1 MYSIFLVDDEE
12 MGLEMMR
19 DYIRWEEMG
28 IYVVGTA
35 SNGREALEKIEAFQP
50 DIILTDVQMPI
61 MNGIELAKKIHECY
75 DQMQIMFLTG
85 HDEFHYV
92 KSALNVGAVGY
103 LLKPL
108 DLTEIESVI
117 EKVKARCEEV
127 QMKQRSM
134 EAAKTKI
141 LKELSFE
148 KNAEQAAEL
157 ANNFNR
163 LTRLPESN
171 RYTMALFSIDPK
183 EAEGE
188 QQSLEECMSRLI
200 SYLDHFFKAKNI
212 EVVFVPYKDGETG
225 VFMEATQ
232 QPGYYAWED
241 LAVAI
246 RSALD
251 FTVTAAVGAQ
261 AAELALVHNLYKQT
275 RVILNERFY
284 KGTGLIIHAEAIS
297 NQFDSE
303 HMPPFERKEW
313 FEAIHQLDFE
323 QAAQKLHQYFVGLA
337 TLRIK
342 KKIICDWAI
351 DLVDELLEQL
361 HQSVPEGFKRAELY
375 HSIYNALTLHEIE
388 DLILGTAGDA
398 VSMLGERL
406 MDKNTKLV
414 HKVRTVIEQN
424 YDQPITINSL
434 SDQVYL
440 SPNYLRSIFK
450 DKTGITIHDY
460 LTRIRLDKA
469 KELLADGSL
478 KIQDIAQRVGYE
490 STSYFISLFL
500 KNLGVTPNEYR
511 KNI

>member
-35 SNGREALEKIEAFQP
+35 SNGREALEKIEATRP

-61 MNGIELAKKIHECY
+61 MNGIDLAKKIHECY
-75 DQMQIMFLTG
+75 DWIQLMFLTG

-108 DLTEIESVI
+108 DLSEIESVI
-117 EKVKARCEEV
+117 QKVKLRCEEV
-127 QMKQRSM
+127 QMKKNSM
-134 EAAKTKI
+134 EAAKSNI
-141 LKELSFE
+141 LKELSYE
-148 KNAEQAAEL
+148 KNAERAADL
-157 ANNFNR
+157 ATNFSK
-163 LTRLPESN
+163 LTRLPEKN
-171 RYTMALFSIDPK
+171 RYAMALFSIDPK

-188 QQSLEECMSRLI
+188 QQSLEDCTSRLI
-200 SYLDHFFKAKNI
+200 TYLDHYFKAKNL
-212 EVVFVPYKDGETG
+212 EAVFVPFKDGETG
-225 VFMEATQ
+225 VLMEASQ

-241 LAVAI
+241 LAEAI
-246 RSALD
+246 RGVLD
-251 FTVTAAVGAQ
+251 FTVTTAVGAQ
-261 AAELALVHNLYKQT
+261 ETQLTELHCLYAQT

-284 KGTGLIIHAEAIS
+284 EGTGTIIHAATVS
-297 NQFDSE
+297 NQFYSE
-303 HMPPFERKEW
+303 HIPPFVRKEW
-313 FEAIHQLDFE
+313 FEAINRLDFE

-388 DLILGTAGDA
+388 DLILGTASDA
-398 VSMLGERL
+398 VSMLGERF
-406 MDKNTKLV
+406 MDKNAKLV
-414 HKVRTVIEQN
+414 HKVRTVIDQN

-460 LTRIRLDKA
+460 LTRIRLDKS

-500 KNLGVTPNEYR
+500 KNQGVTPNEYR
-511 KNI
+511 KSI

>member
-12 MGLEMMR
+12 LGLEMMR

-35 SNGREALEKIEAFQP
+35 GNGREALEKIEATQP
-50 DIILTDVQMPI
+50 DIVLTDVQMPI
-61 MNGIELAKKIHECY
+61 MNGIELAKNIHECY
-75 DQMQIMFLTG
+75 EGMQVMFLTG

-108 DLTEIESVI
+108 DLNEIVSVI
-117 EKVKARCEEV
+117 EKVKQRCEEV
-127 QMKQRSM
+127 RMKKRSM
-134 EAAKTKI
+134 EAAKANI
-141 LKELSFE
+141 LKELSYE
-148 KNAEQAAEL
+148 KNVERAADL
-157 ANNFNR
+157 ASSFSR

-171 RYTMALFSIDPK
+171 RYALALFSIDPK
-183 EAEGE
+183 EAEGGR
-188 QQSLEECMSRLI
+188 SLEDCIGRLV
-200 SYLDHFFKAKNI
+200 SFLDQFFKAKNL
-212 EVVFVPYKDGETG
+212 EVVFVPYKEGEIG
-225 VFMEATQ
+225 VFMEASEQ
-232 QPGYYAWED
+232 LGHYAWED
-241 LAVAI
+241 LAEAI
-246 RSALD
+246 RGTLD
-251 FTVTAAVGAQ
+251 FTVTAAVGGQ
-261 AAELALVHNLYKQT
+261 DAELIHVHQLYEGM

-284 KGTGLIIHAEAIS
+284 EGTGTIIHANAVC
-297 NQFDSE
+297 NQFYSE
-303 HMPPFERKEW
+303 HIPPFARKEW
-313 FEAIHQLDFE
+313 FEAINRLDFE
-323 QAAQKLHQYFVGLA
+323 QAAQDLHRHIEGLA

-342 KKIICDWAI
+342 KKIICDWSI

-361 HQSVPEGFKRAELY
+361 HEAVPEGFKRAELY
-375 HSIYNALTLHEIE
+375 HSIYNALTLNEIE
-388 DLILGTAGDA
+388 DLILGTAENA
-398 VSMLGERL
+398 VSLLGERF
-406 MDKNTKLV
+406 MDKNAKLI
-414 HKVRTVIEQN
+414 HKVRTMIDQN

-450 DKTGITIHDY
+450 DKTGMTIHDY

-469 KELLADGSL
+469 KELLSDGSL

-500 KNLGVTPNEYR
+500 KNQGVTPNEYR